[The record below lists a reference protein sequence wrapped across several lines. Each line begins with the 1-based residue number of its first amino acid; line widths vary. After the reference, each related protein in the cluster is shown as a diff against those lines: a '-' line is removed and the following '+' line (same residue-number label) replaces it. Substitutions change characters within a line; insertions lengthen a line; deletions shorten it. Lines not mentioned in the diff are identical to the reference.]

1 MRTGRGQKGQP
12 ARFRWPNRFRAGL
25 MVSPNDQSNPM
36 EPTMTSED
44 EIARRKHSLLQLA
57 RGLSNVSRDS
67 KMMG

>member
-1 MRTGRGQKGQP
+1 
-12 ARFRWPNRFRAGL
+12 